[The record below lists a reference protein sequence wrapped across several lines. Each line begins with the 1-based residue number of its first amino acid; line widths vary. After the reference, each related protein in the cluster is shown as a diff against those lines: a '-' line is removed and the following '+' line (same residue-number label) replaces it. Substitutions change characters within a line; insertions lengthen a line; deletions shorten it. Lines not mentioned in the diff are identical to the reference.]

1 MTRVLGLIPARSG
14 SKSIPKK
21 NIKLFA
27 GKPLLAWTIIEAQK
41 SSVLTD
47 IVVSTDDPQISQIA
61 LSYGASTPFI
71 RPDSLATDGSL
82 RNDVVIHALSCLDPY
97 DFVMLL
103 QPATI

>member
-82 RNDVVIHALSCLDPY
+82 RNDVVIHALSCLDP
-97 DFVMLL
+97 L
-103 QPATI
+103 